1 MVQIF
6 KTFGC
11 AKIRNDSKR
20 TKTNRNQVM
29 QPTTLNSD
37 SWLSFSY
44 NVHSQA
50 GFDNPFTNE
59 KALFTWVFRR
69 RVSLFKY
76 LQEFKVAY

>member
-1 MVQIF
+1 
-6 KTFGC
+6 
-11 AKIRNDSKR
+11 
-20 TKTNRNQVM
+20 M

-44 NVHSQA
+44 NVHNQA

-76 LQEFKVAY
+76 LQEFKVAH